1 MAFHWNAPKHFYQ
14 YISFSIPPIFF
25 HLVNVSGIDISLKFT
40 YLYHCYLH
48 LKIFRWLY
56 LSSYWCFLLHVLFGN
71 LPREMLYLSHTYHIS
86 SVYFS
91 EVQES
96 IICVVHRN
104 QILSDVKYSN
114 HIVTSTGMAIRIQ
127 LQYCDFLSI

>member
-1 MAFHWNAPKHFYQ
+1 
-14 YISFSIPPIFF
+14 
-25 HLVNVSGIDISLKFT
+25 
-40 YLYHCYLH
+40 
-48 LKIFRWLY
+48 
-56 LSSYWCFLLHVLFGN
+56 
-71 LPREMLYLSHTYHIS
+71 MLYLLHTYHLS

-96 IICVVHRN
+96 IICVVHRY

-127 LQYCDFLSI
+127 LQYCYFFLYNIIKTITHRCRLYCLFFNIYFIFTCNCHLLYMLFLHNRYGSLHTRTASLGDFCVKSFCMFIHIANLYL